1 MNYTS
6 SRLSIDSTRNSFHL
20 PVITDTRRMKTI
32 PCKINILRDNH
43 VNSCNIRANPFA
55 EMTAYIPAGAMQV
68 YVILMFLLVVGGTV
82 LDMIHKKSAK
92 YFFDNAE
99 KAKAVV
105 LAQ

>member
-43 VNSCNIRANPFA
+43 VNSCNIRAKDSGRL
-55 EMTAYIPAGAMQV
+55 ILGAGASSSIVQPMAG
-68 YVILMFLLVVGGTV
+68 MLV
-82 LDMIHKKSAK
+82 
-92 YFFDNAE
+92 FFSPAMVHEVE
-99 KAKAVV
+99 KNQSVETRLSIGINFGKAGN
-105 LAQ
+105 